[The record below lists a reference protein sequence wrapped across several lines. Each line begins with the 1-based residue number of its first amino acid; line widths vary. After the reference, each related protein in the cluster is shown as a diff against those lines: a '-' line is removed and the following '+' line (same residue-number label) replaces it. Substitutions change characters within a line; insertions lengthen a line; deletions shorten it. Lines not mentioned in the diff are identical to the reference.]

1 MAAWNPL
8 GTSTPIDYFRSL
20 VASDAQFPLLEA
32 AASLAQ
38 VQHPQADVQAVL
50 AQVDDWLLRLRR
62 RLSKDMDPIA
72 KLRLVNRFFFEERG
86 FAGNVN
92 DYYSPDNSFLHCVIE
107 SRRGIPISLAVLW
120 LELAQGLGLNAQG
133 VGFPGH
139 FLVKVKLPEPHVGL
153 IVLDPFTGQS
163 LGREDL
169 LERMGQWLGDSAPGL
184 GTRKTDV
191 LLSQHLQACTPRR
204 MVLRMLLN
212 LQEIY
217 RSPSDSQAL
226 IAVQQRILIADP
238 AG

>member
-1 MAAWNPL
+1 MAAWNPMD
-8 GTSTPIDYFRSL
+8 TTTPMDYFRSL

-38 VQHPQADVQAVL
+38 VQLPQTDVQSVL
-50 AQVDDWLLRLRR
+50 AQVDEWLARLRR
-62 RLSKDMDPIA
+62 RVSKDTDPIA
-72 KLRLVNRFFFEERG
+72 KLRLVNRFFFEELG

-92 DYYSPDNSFLHCVIE
+92 DYYAPENSYMHCVIE

-120 LELAQGLGLNAQG
+120 LEMAQGLGLNAQG

-139 FLVKVKLPEPHVGL
+139 FLVKVNLPEPHVGV

-163 LGREDL
+163 LGRDDL
-169 LERMGQWLGDSAPGL
+169 LERMGQWLGDTDPGL

-191 LLSQHLQACTPRR
+191 LLSQHLQACPPRR

>member
-72 KLRLVNRFFFEERG
+72 KLRLVNRFFFEELG

-120 LELAQGLGLNAQG
+120 LELAQGLDLNAQG

-153 IVLDPFTGQS
+153 IVLDPFTGQ
-163 LGREDL
+163 
-169 LERMGQWLGDSAPGL
+169 WLGDTAPGL
-184 GTRKTDV
+184 DTRKTDV
-191 LLSQHLQACTPRR
+191 LLSQHLQACPPRR

-217 RSPSDSQAL
+217 RSPSDSQML
-226 IAVQQRILIADP
+226 NAVQQRILIADQ

>member
-1 MAAWNPL
+1 MAAWNPMD
-8 GTSTPIDYFRSL
+8 TTTPMDYFRSL

-38 VQHPQADVQAVL
+38 VQLPQTDVQSVL
-50 AQVDDWLLRLRR
+50 AQVDEWLARLRR
-62 RLSKDMDPIA
+62 RVSKDTDPIA
-72 KLRLVNRFFFEERG
+72 KLRLVNRFFFEELG

-92 DYYSPDNSFLHCVIE
+92 DYYAPENSFIHCVIE

-120 LELAQGLGLNAQG
+120 LEMAQGLGLNAQG

-139 FLVKVKLPEPHVGL
+139 FLV
-153 IVLDPFTGQS
+153 PFTGQS

-169 LERMGQWLGDSAPGL
+169 LERMGQWLGDTDPGL

-191 LLSQHLQACTPRR
+191 LLSQHLQACPPRR
-204 MVLRMLLN
+204 MVLRMLHN

-217 RSPSDSQAL
+217 RSRQEASLLNAL
-226 IAVQQRILIADP
+226 EQRIAIVDP
-238 AG
+238 AS